1 MLAKRANLIQQL
13 SRCKNL
19 VLKEVCLACGFSV
32 KSKKEDQVMLIVHGL
47 DLFNKFPRKVNVLAV
62 DMGLKNF
69 SCCMFQGV
77 DVTGKKQPLLRTDSW
92 KKYDLHNV
100 FGNHYVPLYG
110 ERDSLM
116 ETKRYLSYLSYSI
129 IEDIILKPQF
139 MPHIVV
145 IETQRTRSN
154 SLSATLPNVLLNYT
168 LENMIYSTLYT
179 LQRNNAWLNEMTIV
193 PMTANKMVHFW
204 LKRFLTDNISSS
216 KTKSIR
222 LELFFDWLDNDE
234 GRSPFLHDLKLVDNF
249 RSMSNIQK
257 SRQILSNLN
266 LPPKDNKIDDLV
278 DSLLYGL
285 TIYKNLQ
292 SLHELLRYI
301 EQGKCIETYVAQT
314 TAQHVDLIKKLL
326 SSANINT
333 KKNGSDKLR
342 K

>member
-1 MLAKRANLIQQL
+1 MLVRRANLIQQL
-13 SRCKNL
+13 LRCKNS

-32 KSKKEDQVMLIVHGL
+32 KSKKEDQVMSIVHGL
-47 DLFNKFPRKVNVLAV
+47 EIVRKFPRKVNLLAI

-69 SCCMFQGV
+69 SYCIFHGV
-77 DVTGKKQPLLRTDSW
+77 DITGQKQPVLRTDSW

-100 FGNHYVPLYG
+100 FGKHYVPLYG
-110 ERDSLM
+110 DRDSLM
-116 ETKRYLSYLSYSI
+116 ETKRYLSYLSYSVL
-129 IEDIILKPQF
+129 EDIILKPQF
-139 MPHIVV
+139 TPHIVV

-179 LQRNNAWLNEMTIV
+179 LQRNNAWLNGMIIA

-222 LELFFDWLDNDE
+222 SELFFDWLDNDE
-234 GRSPFLHDLKLVDNF
+234 GRTPFVHDLKLVENF

-257 SRQILSNLN
+257 SRQISSALN
-266 LPPKDNKIDDLV
+266 LAPKDNKIDDLV

-292 SLHELLRYI
+292 SSHELLKYI

-314 TAQHVDLIKKLL
+314 TAQHVDLIKNSL

-333 KKNGSDKLR
+333 KKNGSDKSR

>member
-1 MLAKRANLIQQL
+1 M
-13 SRCKNL
+13 
-19 VLKEVCLACGFSV
+19 
-32 KSKKEDQVMLIVHGL
+32 
-47 DLFNKFPRKVNVLAV
+47 AV

-69 SCCMFQGV
+69 SYCMFHGI
-77 DVTGKKQPLLRTDSW
+77 DITSKKQPLLRRGSW

-100 FGNHYVPLYG
+100 FGNHYASLHG
-110 ERDSLM
+110 DRDSLL
-116 ETKRYLSYLSYSI
+116 ETKRYLSFLSYSV
-129 IEDIILKPQF
+129 IEDIILRPQF
-139 MPHIVV
+139 RPHIVV

-154 SLSATLPNVLLNYT
+154 SLNATLPNVLLNYT
-168 LENMIYSTLYT
+168 LENMMYSTLYT
-179 LQRNNAWLNEMTIV
+179 LQRNNAWLSEMTII

-204 LKRFLTDNISSS
+204 LKRFVSDSVSSS

-234 GRSPFLHDLKLVDNF
+234 GRSPFVHDLKLAENF
-249 RSMSNIQK
+249 RSMSNVQK

-266 LPPKDNKIDDLV
+266 LPEKDNKIDDLV

-292 SLHELLRYI
+292 SLRELSEYI

-314 TAQHVDLIKKLL
+314 TAQHVDLIKNLL

-333 KKNGSDKLR
+333 KKNGSEKLR